1 MTDPRSDPGTEPN
14 SDAPDPDA
22 PDDDGP
28 ANLLALVHVASNLIG
43 RAFDPGVVAPF
54 GLSIPEWRIVLSL
67 AAGGADTAMAITAEW
82 GMDKM
87 AISRA
92 VRSLAG
98 RGLVQR
104 KLDPA
109 DKRRRALSLT
119 ADGIALYNRIE
130 PQATARYLELLEP
143 LTATER
149 RVLRRALGKLAT
161 RARNLA

>member
-1 MTDPRSDPGTEPN
+1 MTDLRSDPHSGW
-14 SDAPDPDA
+14 

-54 GLSIPEWRIVLSL
+54 GLTIPEWRVVLSL
-67 AAGGADTAMAITAEW
+67 AAGRTDTAMAIAADW

-119 ADGIALYNRIE
+119 DDGRTLYTRIE

-149 RVLRRALGKLAT
+149 RVLRRALGKLAG
-161 RARNLA
+161 RARDLA